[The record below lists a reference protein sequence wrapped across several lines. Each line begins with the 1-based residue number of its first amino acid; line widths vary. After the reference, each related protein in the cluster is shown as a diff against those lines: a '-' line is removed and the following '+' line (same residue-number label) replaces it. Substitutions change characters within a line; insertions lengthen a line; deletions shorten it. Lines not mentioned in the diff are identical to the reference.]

1 MSPESIMYRKYT
13 VESDCWSFGILL
25 WEVLTYGKQ
34 PWYEFTNLEVIQ
46 NVTRGKLLSPP
57 DNCPLEIYQI
67 MLQCWQF
74 KPMERSSISAI
85 HESIRNL
92 LNKYKINAKSSVLPL
107 IATSTSNDIAMSSTI
122 PMIVNEFYETSHLA
136 DNTNDN
142 YTEEMIPA
150 DSAEEK
156 NYLTLSC

>member
-74 KPMERSSISAI
+74 KPSERASISSI
-85 HESIRNL
+85 HESIRCL
-92 LNKYKINAKSSVLPL
+92 LDKYKTAKSSALPRL
-107 IATSTSNDIAMSSTI
+107 ATSTSSNIEMSSKI
-122 PMIVNEFYETSHLA
+122 PMIVNKLYEASE
-136 DNTNDN
+136 DNNN
-142 YTEEMIPA
+142 NCYKEIVPTE
-150 DSAEEK
+150 SEEK
-156 NYLTLSC
+156 NYLKLSC